1 MIKKT
6 NFRTRNILCYPFI
19 DKSWDY
25 FGVIEAINKKLQPL
39 DQDDEELLQYF
50 SYVKTQDIA
59 SINVFFLFKFQTE
72 KQLQQRY
79 F

>member
-39 DQDDEELLQYF
+39 DQDDEELLQF
-50 SYVKTQDIA
+50 FLYVKT
-59 SINVFFLFKFQTE
+59 
-72 KQLQQRY
+72 
-79 F
+79 